1 MSASVDSSRG
11 RDILYHTDGWTAA
24 AGQDGGEKPISHQ
37 KKRTSACECVFNT
50 CS

>member
-24 AGQDGGEKPISHQ
+24 AGQDTMAAEEMKPA
-37 KKRTSACECVFNT
+37 R
-50 CS
+50 